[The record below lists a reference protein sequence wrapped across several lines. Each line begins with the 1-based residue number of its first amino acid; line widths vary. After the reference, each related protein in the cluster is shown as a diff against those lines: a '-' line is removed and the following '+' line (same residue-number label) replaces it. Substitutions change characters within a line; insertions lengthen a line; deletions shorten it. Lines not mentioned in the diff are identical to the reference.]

1 MVESAKKSAKQEGDE
16 DVEGTVDQVEDRD
29 DDEADDGE
37 DSSRGGS
44 KGAGSH
50 DAPVFAVEG
59 ASVGRSFKNVI
70 TIAVRELRSYFD
82 SLVAYVVLGGSMLA
96 LGLFFFNDTPLSA
109 SFWKMG
115 RAEMTHMFEFLPAWM
130 SIIVIPLVTMRAV
143 AEEKRSGT
151 LELLITMPVRD
162 AEVILGKYLAAVGM
176 VTIML
181 AATFLYP
188 LLMFKVG
195 WHLGALDM
203 GPVWAGYLGLFLFS
217 LAAIALGLMLS
228 CITESQI
235 IAFFVTAFT
244 LTVLY
249 AVGSFVETLHGAVG
263 DAIAFISL
271 QSRFSGF
278 ERGLI
283 DTNAVIYFLS
293 VALLCLLI
301 AFRSLESRKWS

>member
-1 MVESAKKSAKQEGDE
+1 MVESAKKVSKQKGDE

-29 DDEADDGE
+29 DDEAEHDE
-37 DSSRGGS
+37 DSAEDSGRGSG
-44 KGAGSH
+44 KN

-59 ASVGRSFKNVI
+59 ASVGRSFKNVY

-96 LGLFFFNDTPLSA
+96 LGLYFFNDTPLSA
-109 SFWKMG
+109 IFWKMG

-162 AEVILGKYLAAVGM
+162 AEVILGKYLAAVCM

-181 AATFLYP
+181 LATALYP
-188 LLMFKVG
+188 ICMFKFG
-195 WHLGALDM
+195 WHLGSLDW
-203 GPVWAGYLGLFLFS
+203 GPVWAGYFGLFLFS
-217 LAAIALGLMLS
+217 LAATALGLMLS
-228 CITESQI
+228 CITDSQV

-249 AVGSFVETLHGAVG
+249 AIGSFVETLHGVAG
-263 DAIAFISL
+263 DTIAFISL

-283 DTNAVIYFLS
+283 DTNAVVYFLS

>member
-1 MVESAKKSAKQEGDE
+1 MVSGAKKATKQEGDE
-16 DVEGTVDQVEDRD
+16 DVEGTVDEVEDRD
-29 DDEADDGE
+29 DDAE
-37 DSSRGGS
+37 DSSRGSGNQ
-44 KGAGSH
+44 

-59 ASVGRSFKNVI
+59 ASAGRSLKNVY

-82 SLVAYVVLGGSMLA
+82 SLVAYVVLGGSLLA
-96 LGLFFFNDTPLSA
+96 LGLYFFNDTPLSA

-130 SIIVIPLVTMRAV
+130 SVIVIPLVTMRAV

-181 AATFLYP
+181 AATALYP
-188 LLMFKVG
+188 ICMFKFG
-195 WHLGALDM
+195 WHLGSLDW
-203 GPVWAGYLGLFLFS
+203 GPVWAGYLGLFLFT
-217 LAAIALGLMLS
+217 LAAVALGLMMS

-249 AVGSFVETLHGAVG
+249 AIGSFVETLHGSVG
-263 DAIAFISL
+263 DVIAFISL

-283 DTNAVIYFLS
+283 DTNAVVYFVS

>member
-1 MVESAKKSAKQEGDE
+1 MVESAKRASKQKGDE

-29 DDEADDGE
+29 DEESEHGE
-37 DSSRGGS
+37 DSSRGSGRN
-44 KGAGSH
+44 
-50 DAPVFAVEG
+50 DAPAFAVEG
-59 ASVGRSFKNVI
+59 PSFARSLKNVY

-96 LGLFFFNDTPLSA
+96 LGLYFFNDTPLSA

-115 RAEMTHMFEFLPAWM
+115 RADMTHMFEFLPAWM
-130 SIIVIPLVTMRAV
+130 SVIVIPLVTMRAV

-162 AEVILGKYLAAVGM
+162 AEVILGKYFAAVGM

-181 AATFLYP
+181 LATLLYP
-188 LLMFKVG
+188 LCMFKFG
-195 WHLGALDM
+195 WHLGSLDW

-249 AVGSFVETLHGAVG
+249 AIGSFVESLHGWAG
-263 DAIAFISL
+263 DTIAFISL
-271 QSRFSGF
+271 QSRFAGF

-283 DTNAVIYFLS
+283 DTNAVVYFLS
-293 VALLCLLI
+293 LSLLCLLI

>member
-1 MVESAKKSAKQEGDE
+1 MVQSAKRDSKQKGDE
-16 DVEGTVDQVEDRD
+16 DVEGTVDQVEDH
-29 DDEADDGE
+29 DEAEHDE
-37 DSSRGGS
+37 DSSRGS
-44 KGAGSH
+44 GSH
-50 DAPVFAVEG
+50 EAPIFAVEG
-59 ASVGRSFKNVI
+59 ASVGRSFKNVY

-96 LGLFFFNDTPLSA
+96 LGLYFFNDTPLSA

-115 RAEMTHMFEFLPAWM
+115 RADMTHMFEFLPAWM
-130 SIIVIPLVTMRAV
+130 SVIVIPLVTMRAV

-181 AATFLYP
+181 AATALYP
-188 LLMFKVG
+188 LCMFKFG
-195 WHLGALDM
+195 WHLGSLDW
-203 GPVWAGYLGLFLFS
+203 GPVWAGYFGLFLFS

-249 AVGSFVETLHGAVG
+249 AIGSFVETLHGWAG
-263 DAIAFISL
+263 DTIAFISL
-271 QSRFSGF
+271 QSRFAGF

-293 VALLCLLI
+293 VSLLCLLI